1 MMQMITITFIII
13 IIVII
18 LTTRS
23 TSGQSYFVSDAFSL
37 VEPVVQV
44 IVNNVIVSVISVTIL
59 INNNIITITIII
71 LTRGFLH
78 HPLRRHL

>member
-44 IVNNVIVSVISVTIL
+44 IVNNVIVISVTIL